1 MKLSQPS
8 LSLLEETI
16 KQAIGKYTC
25 GCEQTVVTDIH
36 LQASQSSGE
45 LLLFDDD
52 DRTLADTIVE
62 EWTTY
67 EGDDFYENMERIL
80 SNLLSNMKNRG
91 AFDKLTIMK
100 PFSFVLVDD
109 DKETIAELLLLD
121 DDTLLVNEGLLE
133 GLDEE
138 LDAFLKDLL
147 ENKPGNA
154 STGFASVS
162 AHSSTI

>member
-36 LQASQSSGE
+36 LQANQSSGE
-45 LLLFDDD
+45 FFIFDDD
-52 DRTLADTIVE
+52 DKELDNATIE
-62 EWTTY
+62 EWMTY

-80 SNLLSNMKNRG
+80 SNLLCNMKNQG
-91 AFDKLTIMK
+91 DFDKLTIMK

-109 DKETIAELLLLD
+109 DKETIAELYCW
-121 DDTLLVNEGLLE
+121 T
-133 GLDEE
+133 
-138 LDAFLKDLL
+138 
-147 ENKPGNA
+147 
-154 STGFASVS
+154 
-162 AHSSTI
+162 TIPCW